1 MWGDQLRAIE
11 MVKVSDK
18 RTQDLEI
25 AWGRVEG
32 GKGERHESKRG
43 VQADLSLLAY
53 MLVGWGCHFA
63 RTWSRLWNT
72 PKK

>member
-25 AWGRVEG
+25 AWGEG
-32 GKGERHESKRG
+32 GGWERRK
-43 VQADLSLLAY
+43 A
-53 MLVGWGCHFA
+53 
-63 RTWSRLWNT
+63 
-72 PKK
+72 